1 VDTEAGTI
9 DMLVISGPGPV
20 YNYAQSTGWVA
31 TTQAAVPAVIEW
43 GGVPDYLRGL
53 FAGFFSSITSSVN
66 TAVRSVVDQVNA
78 LTLSLDDV
86 RGEIA
91 KWLTAATAGVLG
103 YIDAVVEA
111 VWQGFQQ
118 VIATVQ
124 STWDGVSAIVGGM
137 ISAAITEINR
147 LYDEAVQYIIHD
159 LPIAVTALGRDVNQ
173 ALTHILGI
181 AGSVTNLE
189 ASIATLQAS
198 IKPFTGETLIDV
210 LLSGLEAAWRG

>member
-1 VDTEAGTI
+1 
-9 DMLVISGPGPV
+9 
-20 YNYAQSTGWVA
+20 
-31 TTQAAVPAVIEW
+31 
-43 GGVPDYLRGL
+43 
-53 FAGFFSSITSSVN
+53 
-66 TAVRSVVDQVNA
+66 
-78 LTLSLDDV
+78 
-86 RGEIA
+86 
-91 KWLTAATAGVLG
+91 
-103 YIDAVVEA
+103 
-111 VWQGFQQ
+111 
-118 VIATVQ
+118 
-124 STWDGVSAIVGGM
+124 
-137 ISAAITEINR
+137 